1 MSDTSLAPASTR
13 GPKARL
19 KRYEILAPLGV
30 GGTAELLLARATGPF
45 GFTKLFAIKRI
56 RQGLAQDRERLNQI
70 LNEGRI
76 ASTLQH
82 TNIAQVFDVEAEGET
97 VFLVMEYL
105 HGRDLRAVT
114 ERAWGG
120 AGAGIP
126 LEHAIGIAI
135 GACAGLHYAH
145 EQRDADARPLDI
157 VHRDVSPHNI
167 IVTYEGGVKV
177 IDFGIAKAKSLV
189 EAPTFGKVRGKVGY
203 MSPEQSLG
211 EVLDR
216 RSDVF
221 GIGILLYEM
230 TTGRMP
236 FAAPDADRYFDAVLT
251 TKPIPPSRL
260 MAYPE
265 ELERI
270 VLKALARDRETRY
283 ATARD
288 VHRDLESFARSAGIH
303 ASQLALADFMA
314 ALFPE
319 ASAAF
324 QRGREDCESLVGYV
338 LAHETGESRQASP
351 GDDAT
356 TLIHAQAGTVPPPP
370 NASSSSMPEPPIPNA
385 EPDDLAVDDEGRH
398 SPWTFGETT
407 SGAAARASRRVRS
420 RAAAILA
427 ATLAVASL
435 AWWGHRST
443 ARDDVAAAA
452 PSAKPSSVEESK
464 TPEPTASI
472 ADSSPPPAAAPTSA
486 PTARP
491 VAPSATDR
499 RAPMNATPRVM
510 PDHRPRPRQDPRAA
524 RPAPVDPDAPL
535 PR

>member
-1 MSDTSLAPASTR
+1 
-13 GPKARL
+13 L

-105 HGRDLRAVT
+105 HGRDVRAVT

-120 AGAGIP
+120 DGAGIP
-126 LEHAIGIAI
+126 LEHAIAIAI

-145 EQRDADARPLDI
+145 EQRDADGRPLDI

-167 IVTYEGGVKV
+167 IVTYEGGVKL

-189 EAPTFGKVRGKVGY
+189 EAPTIGKVRGKVGY
-203 MSPEQSLG
+203 MSPEQCLG
-211 EVLDR
+211 DALDR

-236 FAAPDADRYFDAVLT
+236 FEAPDADRFFDAVLT
-251 TKPIPPSRL
+251 TKPVPPSRL
-260 MAYPE
+260 RPYPE

-270 VLKALARDRETRY
+270 VLKALARDRDERY

-288 VHRDLESFARSAGIH
+288 VHRDLEGFARRAGIH

-324 QRGREDCESLVGYV
+324 QRGREDGESLVGYV
-338 LAHETGESRQASP
+338 LAHETGESRQASL

-356 TLIHAQAGTVPPPP
+356 TLVHAQAAVTTAPPNPRSGVITVPPPP
-370 NASSSSMPEPPIPNA
+370 EPPNA
-385 EPDDLAVDDEGRH
+385 APETADLGVDDEGRH
-398 SPWTFGETT
+398 SPWTFGETA
-407 SGAAARASRRVRS
+407 SVAVAKASRRVRS
-420 RAAAILA
+420 RAVAIA
-427 ATLAVASL
+427 TATLAVAC
-435 AWWGHRST
+435 
-443 ARDDVAAAA
+443 
-452 PSAKPSSVEESK
+452 
-464 TPEPTASI
+464 
-472 ADSSPPPAAAPTSA
+472 
-486 PTARP
+486 
-491 VAPSATDR
+491 
-499 RAPMNATPRVM
+499 
-510 PDHRPRPRQDPRAA
+510 
-524 RPAPVDPDAPL
+524 
-535 PR
+535 

>member
-1 MSDTSLAPASTR
+1 MSHTSQAPALP
-13 GPKARL
+13 GGKATWL

-30 GGTAELLLARATGPF
+30 GGTAELLLARATGAF

-56 RQGLAQDRERLNQI
+56 RRGMAQDRERLNQI

-82 TNIAQVFDVEAEGET
+82 TNIVQVFDVEAEGET

-105 HGRDLRAVT
+105 HGRDVRAVT
-114 ERAWGG
+114 ERAW
-120 AGAGIP
+120 ADHGAGIP
-126 LEHAIGIAI
+126 LEHAIGVAI
-135 GACAGLHYAH
+135 GVCAGLHYAH
-145 EQRDADARPLDI
+145 EQVDADGRALDI

-167 IVTYEGGVKV
+167 IVTYDGGVKV

-189 EAPTFGKVRGKVGY
+189 DPPAFGKVRGKVGY
-203 MSPEQSLG
+203 MSPEQCRG

-236 FAAPDADRYFDAVLT
+236 FEATSADRFYDAVLET
-251 TKPIPPSRL
+251 SPVPPSRL
-260 MAYPE
+260 RPSYPE

-270 VLKALARDRETRY
+270 VLKALARDRDERY
-283 ATARD
+283 PTARD
-288 VHRDLESFARSAGIH
+288 VHRDLESFARKAGIH

-324 QRGREDCESLVGYV
+324 QRGREDGESLVGYV
-338 LAHETGESRQASP
+338 LAHETGESRRASL

-356 TLIHAQAGTVPPPP
+356 TLIKVPAPLPPTRSAP
-370 NASSSSMPEPPIPNA
+370 VGETPEPS
-385 EPDDLAVDDEGRH
+385 VDDGRPARRSAMQ
-398 SPWTFGETT
+398 SPRIRRRAAGVV
-407 SGAAARASRRVRS
+407 AAAM
-420 RAAAILA
+420 
-427 ATLAVASL
+427 AVVFG
-435 AWWGHRST
+435 AWWSHRS
-443 ARDDVAAAA
+443 AVRDDVAPASPPMRPA
-452 PSAKPSSVEESK
+452 SVEESRAADLPGSMAE
-464 TPEPTASI
+464 TLHPSGGGGPQPSAAPTTVPSPA
-472 ADSSPPPAAAPTSA
+472 AKPVPMGDAPKPPGDTSSPPAAT
-486 PTARP
+486 
-491 VAPSATDR
+491 
-499 RAPMNATPRVM
+499 ATPR
-510 PDHRPRPRQDPRAA
+510 PSPQHGPRSRKDVRSA
-524 RPAPVDPDAPL
+524 RPAPVDLDAPL